1 MDLRCLTHT
10 YVYKHAPIWIHI
22 VLSTYTQ
29 LKEREAALRAQVARL
44 EAEGVETR
52 ADLDRLLTEQAEV
65 LIQVRL

>member
-1 MDLRCLTHT
+1 MDT
-10 YVYKHAPIWIHI
+10 HI

-44 EAEGVETR
+44 EAEGLETR